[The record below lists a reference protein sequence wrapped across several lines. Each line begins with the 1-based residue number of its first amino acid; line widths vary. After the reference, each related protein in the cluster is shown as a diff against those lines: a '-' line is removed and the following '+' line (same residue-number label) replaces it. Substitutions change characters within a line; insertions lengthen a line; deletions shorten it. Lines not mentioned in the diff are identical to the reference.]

1 MNDLVI
7 VAKRLKLQFMQSHF
21 QSPDAT
27 FPYLSLLPT
36 YILQNNSEFANLFI
50 C

>member
-7 VAKRLKLQFMQSHF
+7 VAKQLQLQFMQSHF

-27 FPYLSLLPT
+27 FPYLSLFSC
-36 YILQNNSEFANLFI
+36 ILQNNSEFANLI
-50 C
+50 TC